1 MSILWQNP
9 YKPADW
15 DFLTAF
21 CSVYSLFFPFTS
33 HSKLETMRY
42 WQWPQWHFLIFSCHS
57 LSCYFKII
65 LFSCHLLSHLNF
77 SLFLFLVHLFF
88 FFFFAGRGRAF
99 MRDLTKYTVYEISF
113 ELKNFRLFCAL
124 PTPPWANHSG
134 KQTRA
139 HFILILNKG
148 DFVVNFCYGRIY
160 VPCLPLS
167 PIEPIKILGICAF
180 TIWRRGD
187 GIWEN
192 LQNSCRSIMGQ
203 I

>member
-1 MSILWQNP
+1 MSLVKLLFQDCFILLN
-9 YKPADW
+9 KT
-15 DFLTAF
+15 FTF
-21 CSVYSLFFPFTS
+21 SSEFEFVSV
-33 HSKLETMRY
+33 
-42 WQWPQWHFLIFSCHS
+42 FSAS
-57 LSCYFKII
+57 F
-65 LFSCHLLSHLNF
+65 
-77 SLFLFLVHLFF
+77 FF

-187 GIWEN
+187 GIWKN